1 MPNED
6 VQARA
11 AVERAT
17 IETKAI
23 TGKVDKRPAIGPI
36 RYNLEAFGVAILGAV
51 LLKWFCIEAFAIPTS
66 SMQPTLMGSVEAG
79 VYDRLL
85 VDKLTPAIRDP
96 QRWDVTVFSYPL
108 QKNQN
113 YVKRLVGLPGEKLD
127 IAGGNL
133 YRVVESE
140 DGRVYE
146 TLRKPDR
153 IQQDLWKEVY
163 PARLLLSGDAQK
175 SLGTLFY
182 ALPTRAWKEGSE
194 PGSFTVDLKEGRS
207 SPYRL
212 SFRDRVDGGMV
223 NRVFDGYPTDTAK
236 AIRSGSGQGSLEI
249 VPDVH
254 IGATFTP
261 AQKIGELT
269 LAIEVRRP
277 DLPTRTY
284 ALAVAGGSAKL
295 QVLDAD
301 GKPETEHSGFAC
313 ELPAGESTQLGFAHL
328 DDELIAYRNGDEV
341 LRFDVSDYHCRQGC
355 ELPPGADG
363 SSPDHRVLPMLLLKG
378 QGQVAIDDLT
388 ISRDLHYTRI
398 CSPGMGTGKLP
409 PNALIEVPEG
419 HYFMMGDNT
428 LQSIDSRGWTAL
440 SLGVKEDGT
449 VIPPD
454 QVADYE
460 GARKLRGNARIVDP
474 SGPPDRDETPVVL
487 STQNRLAM
495 IDENGDTHALKA
507 KALVTTSDSGR
518 KQLSI
523 QLPGTDN
530 PTSDWNPPEEWVAF
544 VPREHIRGRALVTFW
559 RTPFPRLLP
568 IR

>member
-23 TGKVDKRPAIGPI
+23 TGKADKRPAMGPI

-66 SMQPTLMGSVEAG
+66 SMQPTLMGSFEAG

-113 YVKRLVGLPGEKLD
+113 YVKRLVGMPGEKLD

-133 YRVVESE
+133 YRVEESE

-163 PARLLLSGDAQK
+163 PARLLMRSGDTK
-175 SLGTLFY
+175 SLGEFFSTR
-182 ALPTRAWKEGSE
+182 PQRAWKEGAE
-194 PGSFTVDLKEGRS
+194 PGSFTAELKPGRS
-207 SPYRL
+207 YRL

-249 VPDVH
+249 VPDVR
-254 IGATFTP
+254 IEATVTP
-261 AQKIGELT
+261 TQKVDELT
-269 LAIEVRRP
+269 MAIEVHRP
-277 DLPTRTY
+277 DFPTLTY
-284 ALAVAGGSAKL
+284 ALAVAGGTAKF

-301 GKPETEHSGFAC
+301 GKPQSEHSGFAC
-313 ELPAGESTQLGFAHL
+313 EFPAGVATQLGFAHL
-328 DDELIAYRNGDEV
+328 DDELIAYRDGDEV
-341 LRFDVSDYHCRQGC
+341 MRFDVSDYHCRQGC
-355 ELPPGADG
+355 ELPLGADG
-363 SSPDHRVLPMLLLKG
+363 DSPEQRVVPMLLLEG
-378 QGQVAIDDLT
+378 DGEVAIDGLT
-388 ISRDLHYTRI
+388 ISRDLHYTRV
-398 CSPGMGTGKLP
+398 CSPGMGTGKLAP
-409 PNALIEVPEG
+409 DALIAIPEG

-428 LQSIDSRGWTAL
+428 LQSVDSRGWTAL
-440 SLGVKEDGT
+440 TLGVTPDGT
-449 VIPPD
+449 VIPPEEIPNH
-454 QVADYE
+454 E
-460 GARKLRGNARIVDP
+460 GARKLRGNARIIDP
-474 SGPPDRDETPVVL
+474 SKPPDRDETPVVI
-487 STQNRLAM
+487 STKSRLAM

-518 KQLSI
+518 NQLSI
-523 QLPGTDN
+523 QSPGTDN
-530 PTSDWNPPEEWVAF
+530 PTSDWTPPEEWVAF